1 MEENKNQMVVAQNSN
16 RELSMDMDSNVNQ
29 GFTSLKNE
37 TTEQKAILF
46 KAMSNPDERLSDHIN
61 QVLHIK
67 DVYME
72 KVDMVN
78 EETGEISE
86 CPRIVLVDSDGVS
99 YQAVSF
105 GVFNALKRIF
115 QVFGKPTWEE
125 PIKMKVIQINR
136 KEKKMLS
143 LDVEF

>member
-1 MEENKNQMVVAQNSN
+1 
-16 RELSMDMDSNVNQ
+16 
-29 GFTSLKNE
+29 
-37 TTEQKAILF
+37 
-46 KAMSNPDERLSDHIN
+46 MSNPDERLSDHIN
-61 QVLHIK
+61 QVLLIK

-86 CPRIVLVDSDGVS
+86 CPRIVLVDADGVS